1 MTAVSYGTEG
11 SGAASAWEDDGG
23 RSVAGTPEISVAE
36 ATALAIPDGLDWAAF
51 SARCFPGR
59 QRHDFEAVKAYE
71 AYGNRGRPP
80 SRRPP
85 FRTGS

>member
-1 MTAVSYGTEG
+1 MTALSYGTEG

-23 RSVAGTPEISVAE
+23 RSVAEAPALPVAE
-36 ATALAIPDGLDWAAF
+36 ATTLAITDGLDRAAF

-59 QRHDFEAVKAYE
+59 RRRDLEAVKAYE

-80 SRRPP
+80 SRRPSS
-85 FRTGS
+85 RTGS